1 MCFPLILSVLSH
13 ILVFTKSSY
22 GVWIL
27 HTQLF
32 IPVLPDFTTSALRS
46 TPAGLCAS
54 PASAS
59 FPLRPDLRQLLRRI
73 KSGLLN
79 KYSST
84 ALRQG
89 PGAGSISGAPPAE
102 SEPSLGRG
110 KGEGPCVIGWATEAL
125 HQDHHKKELLI
136 SCPYEFQI
144 KRMVPFIRTK
154 CIVWAMQSFWPFSP
168 WQGK

>member
-1 MCFPLILSVLSH
+1 MTNLQTAFANVIPIPWILMAKLLIYYNSTLGTDLLIVRKPVIRCWLYCICFLVILSVLYR

-32 IPVLPDFTTSALRS
+32 IPVLPDFTTSAVWS
-46 TPAGLCAS
+46 APAGLCPS

-59 FPLRPDLRQLLRRI
+59 LPLRPDLRQLLWRI

-79 KYSST
+79 KYSSA

-89 PGAGSISGAPPAE
+89 PVRGSISGAPLLRASHPWG
-102 SEPSLGRG
+102 EPEEKAS
-110 KGEGPCVIGWATEAL
+110 V
-125 HQDHHKKELLI
+125 
-136 SCPYEFQI
+136 
-144 KRMVPFIRTK
+144 
-154 CIVWAMQSFWPFSP
+154 
-168 WQGK
+168 